1 MRQAFVVRGGR
12 LTGLNRRFLRFIFR
26 RQAIAAGV
34 LLAIIRVSNPAH
46 ADISAATI
54 RGQVALGGSDSQAGA
69 QIIVTSLERGFST
82 RTFSRADGSYVLMAL
97 KPGRY
102 QLKVLAP
109 DGQQNSQELTL
120 QVGQVAVVDIALGAD
135 ESVAEHASEGNSA
148 ELATYLTPEQM
159 QRLPQ
164 VNRNFLNYADLAP
177 GVNVVTDEN
186 GSTRL
191 QSGGQRPDSVNL
203 FIDGVSQKNYVV
215 RGGVAGQDSSRGN
228 VFPESAVAEYKVIS
242 QNYKAEYDQVGGAAI
257 SVQTKSGGNTFH
269 GETFY
274 DHTNQDLR
282 SVTPSEQ
289 LAGGKR
295 DTEQAQFGVTLS
307 GPIARDVAHFF
318 MAYERKLNDDYANVS
333 TGDGSRLP
341 EPYQAQLGSVNRP
354 FAADLFFGKVDWALN
369 DSNLI
374 EVSFKLRD
382 ETETLGIGGQNAESY
397 ALAKGNSEK
406 RLDFKYQYSAEHWVN
421 EARFTYE
428 DASWRQ
434 LPATQSAGL
443 LLRRLDGSL
452 SGGNL
457 SSRSVLNSGGTTN
470 YQDKGQ
476 SGPGFQDDLTF
487 SGLDWHGT
495 HVVKLG
501 AKVKQ
506 IELGA
511 VERDPYN
518 PQFGLNLNNPAG
530 NPYQV
535 RWATPLSGGSDG
547 SAHSDVT
554 QFGAYLQ
561 DDWNP
566 NRHLS
571 VNLGVRWDYEYNP
584 GYLNHVTPGDL
595 SSALRNWRNL
605 QNANAGYDIEN
616 YLSNG
621 GNRTADSNNI
631 APRLGLAYDLFADQ
645 RHVLF
650 GGYAKAYDRHIY
662 DVLQLERTKGSYPGF
677 SVNFQGDSNYD
688 CVAGVD
694 CIAWNPEYLNYTPA
708 QLSALTGASV
718 GSSREINLMRND
730 LRTPYADQFNIG
742 MRNRFGDWHTE
753 ISLSHVHS
761 YNGLVGLLG
770 GRNADGSFY
779 AAGSGFGGTFQAV
792 PGFGQLIL
800 FDNGVQTKTNSVFV
814 KAEKPYSKDSGWGMT
829 FAYTYTDSEENKPQ
843 SFVDNSSYLFEHPNT
858 HTNGWLDTAGVR
870 KHKLVTT
877 ASVDL
882 PWDLIFSTKLTLAT
896 PDTRSGINCTSGACR
911 FDTFTPP
918 GSDFIFPGQ
927 WWGYKQV
934 DIALIKSFDT
944 PHDTRMKLRLDV
956 LNLFDFKNYAAFN
969 SDFASPNLGTPLT
982 VLAGPGLTVKLTA
995 RLEF

>member
-1 MRQAFVVRGGR
+1 MATICFS
-12 LTGLNRRFLRFIFR
+12 I
-26 RQAIAAGV
+26 
-34 LLAIIRVSNPAH
+34 PAR

-54 RGQVALGGSDSQAGA
+54 RGQVTLGSADSQAGA

-82 RTFSRADGSYVLMAL
+82 RTFSRTDGSYVLMAL

-102 QLKVLAP
+102 QLKVLAA

-120 QVGQVAVVDIALGAD
+120 QVGQTAVVDIALGSEERVAD
-135 ESVAEHASEGNSA
+135 QASEGNSA

-177 GVNVVTDEN
+177 GVNVVTDQN

-289 LAGGKR
+289 LNGGKR

-307 GPIARDVAHFF
+307 GPIAKDVAHFF
-318 MAYERKLNDDYANVS
+318 MAYERKLSDDYANVS
-333 TGDGSRLP
+333 AGDGSSLP
-341 EPYQAQLGSVNRP
+341 APYQAQLGSVNRP
-354 FAADLFFGKVDWALN
+354 FTADLFFGKLDWALN
-369 DSNLI
+369 DSHLI
-374 EVSFKLRD
+374 EISFKLRD

-428 DASWRQ
+428 DANWRQ
-434 LPATQSAGL
+434 LPATQSPGL
-443 LLRRLDGSL
+443 LLSRLDGSL

-457 SSRSVLNSGGTTN
+457 TSRSVLNSGGATN

-487 SGLDWHGT
+487 SGLDWHGS
-495 HVVKLG
+495 HVLKLG
-501 AKVKQ
+501 GKVKQ

-535 RWATPLSGGSDG
+535 RWATPLAGIGDG
-547 SAHSDVT
+547 SASTDVT
-554 QFGAYLQ
+554 QLGVYLQ

-584 GYLNHVTPGDL
+584 GYLNYVTPGDV
-595 SSALRNWRNL
+595 SGALRNWRNIH
-605 QNANAGYDIEN
+605 NTNAGYDIEN

-621 GNRTADSNNI
+621 TNRAADSNNI
-631 APRLGLAYDLFADQ
+631 APRLGLAYDLFEDQ

-650 GGYAKAYDRHIY
+650 GGYAKAYDRNIY
-662 DVLQLERTKGSYPGF
+662 DVLQLERTKGSYP
-677 SVNFQGDSNYD
+677 SYAVNFQGDPND
-688 CVAGVD
+688 NCAAGVD
-694 CIAWNPEYLNYTPA
+694 CIAWNPAYLNYTPA
-708 QLSALTGASV
+708 QLSALTGASA
-718 GSSREINLMRND
+718 GSSREINLMRNN

-770 GRNADGSFY
+770 GRNTDGSFY
-779 AAGSGFGGTFQAV
+779 GAGSGFGGTFQAV

-829 FAYTYTDSEENKPQ
+829 FAYTFTDSEENKPQ
-843 SFVDNSSYLFEHPNT
+843 SFTDNSSYLFEHPNT
-858 HTNGWLDTAGVR
+858 HTAGWLDTAGVR

-911 FDTFTPP
+911 FDTFTPK

-982 VLAGPGLTVKLTA
+982 VLAGPGMTVKLTA